1 MDSSSSIN
9 QSTTTTTIT
18 TSSTSSSS
26 SSNGSELFIC
36 FNTRRRLTTRISAR
50 PSILSPA
57 RDPQISLSTCRT
69 ISSSRRL
76 RTSGSTTRHRGRFS
90 PMFAGAAKKR
100 GSGFDNPEPSS
111 PKVTCIGQVR
121 VKPKKKG
128 IKLRNSR
135 RRQSG
140 EVSFRSLDQIQ
151 RQSSYNNTQFQ
162 HSRNQ
167 RWVHLPSS
175 ICESFNCLIPCTSP
189 CVCEN
194 DKGDKKEVINEVKVV
209 QENIKKEEEMEMLPM
224 RSARRHIFDEIEIN
238 NEGFEVKDDK
248 EKKNVSVPPKNALLL
263 MRSRSDPVKMD
274 EDKNVNVPPKNALL
288 LMRCRSD
295 PVKMEALVNRCWE
308 PQLPKQVEDDD
319 DEQAEEE
326 VVEDSDKDVH
336 VDVEQVEMVSKEGN
350 QEEETGDEKRL
361 VVEDEDEDEKNLVNA
376 LGINVDEES
385 EEDDY
390 EIEAMED
397 KNEDESR
404 VSYSNA
410 SFSLQTDDDTSEADD
425 DHELPTLESDTVDI
439 YAEKLSNVDILEEK
453 ITHEDKLQVNNVE
466 EDTSTKPEETEELET
481 DYHARAI
488 VKRETEVMKEER
500 KSSKLPDCL
509 LLMMCEPKLSMEV
522 SKETWVSKRDFVE
535 EEEVK
540 VEKVSVERN
549 AAKSSCTFSA
559 SMAAMIE
566 QKLLNAAAYEP
577 FVLTR
582 CKSAPI
588 RTAGAIQLPPDGW
601 YWKNEGLEK
610 HRRGGFRIGAAEL
623 VAFQL
628 SR

>member
-9 QSTTTTTIT
+9 PSTTTTT
-18 TSSTSSSS
+18 TSSSS
-26 SSNGSELFIC
+26 SSSSSGSELFIC

-57 RDPQISLSTCRT
+57 RDPQISLSTCR
-69 ISSSRRL
+69 SSRRL
-76 RTSGSTTRHRGRFS
+76 RTSGSTARNRGRSS

-100 GSGFDNPEPSS
+100 ASGFDNPEPSS

-128 IKLRNSR
+128 IKLRTSR

-140 EVSFRSLDQIQ
+140 EVSFRTLDQIQ

-194 DKGDKKEVINEVKVV
+194 DKGYKKEVINEVKVA
-209 QENIKKEEEMEMLPM
+209 QENFKNEEEPEMLPM
-224 RSARRHIFDEIEIN
+224 RSARRHIFDGIQIN
-238 NEGFEVKDDK
+238 KEGFQVKDD
-248 EKKNVSVPPKNALLL
+248 EEEKNVSVPPKNALLL

-274 EDKNVNVPPKNALL
+274 EEKNVNVPPRNALL

-308 PQLPKQVEDDD
+308 PQLPKQVEEDDD

-326 VVEDSDKDVH
+326 VVEDGDIDVH
-336 VDVEQVEMVSKEGN
+336 VDVEMVDTKDFKVSEKGN
-350 QEEETGDEKRL
+350 QQEETGVEKRL
-361 VVEDEDEDEKNLVNA
+361 VVEDEDDKENNLVNV
-376 LGINVDEES
+376 LGVDVDEES
-385 EEDDY
+385 EEDDD
-390 EIEAMED
+390 EIEAMEH

-410 SFSLQTDDDTSEADD
+410 SFSLQTDDDDISEADD

-439 YAEKLSNVDILEEK
+439 YAEKMSHIK
-453 ITHEDKLQVNNVE
+453 ITREEKLQVNNVE
-466 EDTSTKPEETEELET
+466 ETEELET
-481 DYHARAI
+481 EYHATAI
-488 VKRETEVMKEER
+488 VKRGTEVMKPER

-522 SKETWVSKRDFVE
+522 SKETWVSKREFVQE
-535 EEEVK
+535 QV
-540 VEKVSVERN
+540 KVSVECN
-549 AAKSSCTFSA
+549 AALPCVAKSSCTFPA

-566 QKLLNAAAYEP
+566 QKLMNAAAYEP

-588 RTAGAIQLPPDGW
+588 RTAGAIQLAPDGW
-601 YWKNEGLEK
+601 FWKNEGLEK